1 MDTAY
6 FTRMY
11 DDAEDPWE
19 FASRWYEQRKYGLC
33 LSMLPRRRYR
43 RVLEPA
49 CSVGVLTV
57 RLAERAD
64 EVVANDL
71 VPAAVERAG
80 ERVRRELDEPSRVSL
95 AVADLRDPLPE
106 GEFDLVVLS
115 ESLYY
120 LHADEQ
126 RDLVGRVLD
135 RLSGDGQVL
144 ASHWRPRV
152 PEYHQDGDEVHDAL
166 EATPGLRLF
175 AAYRDD
181 DVRIAV
187 LARPGAASVAS
198 VGGLRSDPPCD
209 PPE

>member
-11 DDAEDPWE
+11 DDAQDPWE
-19 FASRWYEQRKYGLC
+19 FSSRWYEQRKYALC
-33 LSMLPRRRYR
+33 LAMLPRPRYR

-57 RLAERAD
+57 RLAQRAD
-64 EVVANDL
+64 EVVASDL
-71 VPAAVERAG
+71 VPAAVERAT
-80 ERVRRELDEPSRVSL
+80 ERVRREVEDPSRVTL
-95 AVADLRDPLPE
+95 AVGDLRDPLPD

-126 RDLVGRVLD
+126 RQLVQRVLE
-135 RLSGDGQVL
+135 RLSDDGHVL
-144 ASHWRPRV
+144 AAHWRPRV

-166 EATPGLRLF
+166 ERTPGLLVL
-175 AAYRDD
+175 AQYRDD
-181 DVRIAV
+181 DVRVAV
-187 LARPGAASVAS
+187 LARPGAASVAAD
-198 VGGLRSDPPCD
+198 GGLRADPVP
-209 PPE
+209 

>member
-11 DDAEDPWE
+11 DEAEDPWG
-19 FASRWYEQRKYGLC
+19 FASRWYEQRKYA
-33 LSMLPRRRYR
+33 LSLAMLPRPRYR

-64 EVVANDL
+64 EVVAGDL
-71 VPAAVERAG
+71 VPAALERAG
-80 ERVRRELDEPSRVSL
+80 ERVRREVADPSRVTL
-95 AVADLRDPLPE
+95 GVADLRDPLPD

-126 RDLVGRVLD
+126 RDLVGRVLE
-135 RLSGDGQVL
+135 RLSDDGHVL

-166 EATPGLRLF
+166 EATPGLRVL

-181 DVRIAV
+181 DVRLAV
-187 LARPGAASVAS
+187 LARPGTVSVAS
-198 VGGLRSDPPCD
+198 AGGLREESAG
-209 PPE
+209 

>member
-11 DDAEDPWE
+11 DAAEDPWE

-33 LSMLPRRRYR
+33 LAMLPRPRYR

-64 EVVANDL
+64 EVVASDL
-71 VPAAVERAG
+71 VPVAVERAR
-80 ERVRRELDEPSRVSL
+80 ERVHREVDDPTRVTL
-95 AVADLRDPLPE
+95 GEGDLRDPLPD
-106 GEFDLVVLS
+106 GPVDLVVLS
-115 ESLYY
+115 ECLYY

-126 RDLVGRVLD
+126 RDLVERVLE
-135 RLSGDGQVL
+135 RLSDDGHVL

-166 EATPGLRLF
+166 ERTPGLRVL
-175 AAYRDD
+175 ADYGDD

-187 LARPGAASVAS
+187 LARQGAASVATA
-198 VGGLRSDPPCD
+198 GGLRADLGS
-209 PPE
+209 